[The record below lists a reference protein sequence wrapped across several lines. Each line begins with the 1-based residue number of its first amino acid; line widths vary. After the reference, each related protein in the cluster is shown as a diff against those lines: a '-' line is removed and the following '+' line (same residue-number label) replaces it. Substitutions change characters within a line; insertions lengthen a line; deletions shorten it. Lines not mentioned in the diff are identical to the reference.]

1 MIELGFNA
9 VRLSLENMERVHSEG
24 IRKAFAK
31 FAFRLMNTFPP
42 LKERFGNN
50 RLTKAEPV
58 APKCNA
64 GGSADPK
71 LRLPTNDPIGIALGL
86 DDPART
92 GRRLIVSATPTIVFT
107 QR

>member
-1 MIELGFNA
+1 MTPFRGMGANMALREAAALRRGLLKVARGDLPLLPALADYEREMIELGFNA

-50 RLTKAEPV
+50 R
-58 APKCNA
+58 
-64 GGSADPK
+64 
-71 LRLPTNDPIGIALGL
+71 
-86 DDPART
+86 
-92 GRRLIVSATPTIVFT
+92 
-107 QR
+107 